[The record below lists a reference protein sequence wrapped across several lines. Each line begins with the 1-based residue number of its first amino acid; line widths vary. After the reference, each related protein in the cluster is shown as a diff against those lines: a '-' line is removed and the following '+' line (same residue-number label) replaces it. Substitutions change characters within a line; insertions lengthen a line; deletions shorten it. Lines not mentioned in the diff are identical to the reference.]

1 MNSDLISLTKEK
13 QSLTAEYISSPALKK
28 ITCAVFL
35 FCGHISQKGID
46 GKEVLFI
53 INNQAISLFSY
64 EVLMLCVIKMNMLFV
79 HSQRKMSV

>member
-1 MNSDLISLTKEK
+1 MENNLLRKMTKK
-13 QSLTAEYISSPALKK
+13 WHFI
-28 ITCAVFL
+28 
-35 FCGHISQKGID
+35 
-46 GKEVLFI
+46 I